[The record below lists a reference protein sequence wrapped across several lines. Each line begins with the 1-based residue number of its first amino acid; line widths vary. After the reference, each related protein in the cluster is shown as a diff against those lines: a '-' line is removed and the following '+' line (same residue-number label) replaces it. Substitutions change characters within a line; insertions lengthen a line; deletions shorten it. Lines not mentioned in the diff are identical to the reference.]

1 MLDKSD
7 RSVEYVDRFLSQNY
21 GGLTMLETILMVFA
35 LVFFCCAA
43 ANVPYPRVSFGWLG
57 LAFWVLAILFG
68 GVGVGGHLGR

>member
-1 MLDKSD
+1 
-7 RSVEYVDRFLSQNY
+7 
-21 GGLTMLETILMVFA
+21 MLETILMVFA

-68 GVGVGGHLGR
+68 GAAAGGHLGRYRKAGGGQGNRPWPPAPGV